1 MQPKICV
8 CVCVGARACAC
19 LSVSVRVRVPTYKR
33 TYSFMPTPRPFQV
46 LDQRVP
52 VHGAA
57 GRARVPVDGPQPG
70 VPVQHRARAV
80 GQVAGGPVAP
90 VQQHAV
96 PDPVAGVP
104 RHAVAAA
111 AARAPLPAHAVPA
124 AQTAPVGAVLRGR
137 VSHHVVVSSKCRGR
151 RALIEGSYGGDASE
165 NRTLFILTP

>member
-1 MQPKICV
+1 M
-8 CVCVGARACAC
+8 
-19 LSVSVRVRVPTYKR
+19 SVYIYKAQVRMRVSKR
-33 TYSFMPTPRPFQV
+33 TNEPILMYAPPSVRPFQM

-57 GRARVPVDGPQPG
+57 GRARVPVDGAQPG

-80 GQVAGGPVAP
+80 GQAAGGPVAP

-111 AARAPLPAHAVPA
+111 AARTPLPAHAVPA

-137 VSHHVVVSSKCRGR
+137 VSHHVVVSSKCRRR
-151 RALIEGSYGGDASE
+151 RALIEGSYGDASE